1 MAVSK
6 DNPLALCRTFLF
18 IPGADEAA
26 LLDALN
32 GDGDVLVQELEDFT
46 PPERRAEA
54 RQLAA
59 RVMQHWR
66 ECGRI
71 SSVRINPFETCGL
84 EDLEAVMAARPQ
96 VVMMSKVES
105 REQMALLDW
114 HITRLEGQ
122 YGIAAGSTLI
132 VPNIETALGVVRAI
146 DIAHSTPRI
155 KAMLVA
161 TEDMVADLGAGRSR
175 AGTELFY
182 PRSRFLLECAAA
194 GVLAIDSP
202 YTFADDEG
210 AEADMQFARSI
221 GYQAKGVVNPAHVAV
236 ANRYLTPTAAEA
248 ELAQRQIDAFE
259 HATRSGSVRAEV
271 DGLVVEVPS
280 YLQSRRLLERY
291 QQLLQVQASR
301 GAQV

>member
-18 IPGADEAA
+18 IPGADEGAMLGA
-26 LLDALN
+26 LD

-46 PPERRAEA
+46 PPARRAEA
-54 RQLAA
+54 RVLA
-59 RVMQHWR
+59 QHVLQRWR
-66 ECGRI
+66 EGGRI
-71 SSVRINPFETCGL
+71 SAVRINPFETCGH
-84 EDLEAVMAARPQ
+84 EDLSAVMAARPQ
-96 VVMMSKVES
+96 VVMMSKVQS
-105 REQMALLDW
+105 RDEMIELDR
-114 HITRLEGQ
+114 HITRLEVQ
-122 YGIAAGSTLI
+122 HGIAPGSTLI

-146 DIAHSTPRI
+146 EIAQASPRI

-202 YTFADDEG
+202 YTFADDAG

-236 ANRYLTPTAAEA
+236 ANRYLTPSAEDAA
-248 ELAQRQIDAFE
+248 LARRQVEAFE
-259 HATRSGSVRAEV
+259 AARSTGSVRAEV

-280 YLQSRRLLERY
+280 YLQAQRLLERY
-291 QQLLQVQASR
+291 RQLQAR
-301 GAQV
+301 QALRR

>member
-6 DNPLALCRTFLF
+6 DNPLALCRTFFF
-18 IPGADEAA
+18 IPGADKRALLAA
-26 LLDALN
+26 LD

-46 PPERRAEA
+46 PPARRPEA
-54 RQLAA
+54 RALAVDILQ
-59 RVMQHWR
+59 RWR
-66 ECGRI
+66 ACGRV
-71 SSVRINPFETCGL
+71 SAVRINPFETCGH
-84 EDLEAVMAARPQ
+84 EDLAAVMAGRPQ
-96 VVMMSKVES
+96 VVMMSKVER
-105 REQMALLDW
+105 REQMIELDQL
-114 HITRLEGQ
+114 ITELEGRH
-122 YGIAAGSTLI
+122 GIAAGSTLI

-146 DIAHSTPRI
+146 EIAAASPRI

-175 AGTELFY
+175 AGTELYY

-202 YTFADDEG
+202 YTFADAQG

-236 ANRYLTPTAAEA
+236 ANRYLTPADADA
-248 ELAQRQIDAFE
+248 ELARRQVAAFE
-259 HATRSGSVRAEV
+259 AAAQGGNVRAEV

-280 YLQSRRLLERY
+280 YLQALRLLERY
-291 QQLLQVQASR
+291 EQLQAR
-301 GAQV
+301 QALRR

>member
-18 IPGADEAA
+18 IPGADEGAMLGA
-26 LLDALN
+26 LD

-46 PPERRAEA
+46 PPARRAEA
-54 RQLAA
+54 RVLA
-59 RVMQHWR
+59 QHVLQRWR
-66 ECGRI
+66 EAGRI
-71 SSVRINPFETCGL
+71 SAVRINPFDTCGH
-84 EDLEAVMAARPQ
+84 EDLTAVMAARPQ
-96 VVMMSKVES
+96 VVMMSKVQS
-105 REQMALLDW
+105 RDEMIELDR
-114 HITRLEGQ
+114 HITRLEAQ
-122 YGIAAGSTLI
+122 HGIAPGTTLI

-146 DIAHSTPRI
+146 DIALASPRI

-202 YTFADDEG
+202 YTFADDAG

-236 ANRYLTPTAAEA
+236 ANRYLTPSADDAA
-248 ELAQRQIDAFE
+248 LARRQVEAFE
-259 HATRSGSVRAEV
+259 AARSAGSVRAEV

-280 YLQSRRLLERY
+280 YLQAQRLLERY
-291 QQLLQVQASR
+291 RQLQAR
-301 GAQV
+301 QALRR

>member
-6 DNPLALCRTFLF
+6 DNPLALCRTFFF

-32 GDGDVLVQELEDFT
+32 GGGDVLVQELEDFT
-46 PPERRAEA
+46 PPSRRAEA
-54 RQLAA
+54 RALSV
-59 RVMQHWR
+59 RIMQHWR

-71 SSVRINPFETCGL
+71 SSVRINPFETCGH
-84 EDLEAVMAARPQ
+84 EDLDAVMAARPQ
-96 VVMMSKVES
+96 VVMMSKVEAC
-105 REQMALLDW
+105 EQMIELDRQ
-114 HITRLEGQ
+114 ITRLEAH
-122 YGIAAGSTLI
+122 YGIEAGSTLI

-146 DIAHSTPRI
+146 EIAHSSPRI

-175 AGTELFY
+175 AGTELYY

-202 YTFADDEG
+202 YTFADDAG

-248 ELAQRQIDAFE
+248 ELARRQIEAFE
-259 HATRSGSVRAEV
+259 QAASTGSVRAEV

-280 YLQSRRLLERY
+280 YLQSRRLVERY
-291 QQLLQVQASR
+291 QQLQQVQASR
-301 GAQV
+301 GGHA

>member
-18 IPGADEAA
+18 IPGADEGAMLGA
-26 LLDALN
+26 LD

-46 PPERRAEA
+46 PPARRAEA
-54 RQLAA
+54 RVLA
-59 RVMQHWR
+59 QHVLQRWR
-66 ECGRI
+66 EAGRI
-71 SSVRINPFETCGL
+71 SAVRINPFDTCGH
-84 EDLEAVMAARPQ
+84 EDLTAVMAARPQ
-96 VVMMSKVES
+96 VVMMSKVQS
-105 REQMALLDW
+105 RDEMIELDR
-114 HITRLEGQ
+114 HITRLEAQ
-122 YGIAAGSTLI
+122 HGIAPGTTLI

-146 DIAHSTPRI
+146 EIAQASPRI

-202 YTFADDEG
+202 YTFADDAG

-221 GYQAKGVVNPAHVAV
+221 GYQAKGVVNPVHVAV
-236 ANRYLTPTAAEA
+236 ANRYLTPSADDAA
-248 ELAQRQIDAFE
+248 LARRQVEAFE
-259 HATRSGSVRAEV
+259 AARSAGSVRAEV

-280 YLQSRRLLERY
+280 YLQAQRLLERY
-291 QQLLQVQASR
+291 RQLQAR
-301 GAQV
+301 QALRR